1 MAPFKDYAAIAIATY
16 YEGEA
21 RYPTGHSVSG
31 YTCKIWETGTWFGNG
46 FQGGVYQ
53 SDKEIVVGF
62 CGTNT
67 ESSSLGQDLLA
78 DVKLALGSLPNQ
90 AGSGYKMVKSAAQ
103 IAQGRP
109 LSIAGH
115 SLGGGLAQVVAVWCD
130 LPFVTFNSPG
140 MKYQIKL
147 SAFNF
152 MKPVQMKRTLKAKP
166 TESIQGW
173 NFRLKGDPVSKFGHH
188 VGTEVELDYVEGLGG
203 THGKDSCMLAMA
215 KSGWW
220 SEDVG
225 WYF

>member
-1 MAPFKDYAAIAIATY
+1 MAAFKDYAAIAIAAY
-16 YEGEA
+16 SKSVKP
-21 RYPTGHSVSG
+21 YPFGHMVKG
-31 YTCKIWETGTWFGNG
+31 YSCKIWETGTWFGNG
-46 FQGGVYQ
+46 FQGGVYEN
-53 SDKEIVVGF
+53 DREIIIGF
-62 CGTNT
+62 CGTNPG
-67 ESSSLGQDLLA
+67 SSSFGQDLYA

-90 AGSGYKMVKSAAQ
+90 AGSGYKMVKQAAA
-103 IAQGRP
+103 ISRGRP

-140 MKYQIKL
+140 MKTQIKL

-152 MKPVQMKRTLKAKP
+152 MKPMHMARTLAAKS
-166 TESIQGW
+166 TEQIQGW
-173 NFRLKGDPVSKFGHH
+173 NFRLKGDPVSAFGYH
-188 VGTEVELDYVEGLGG
+188 VGSEVELDWVEGLGG
-203 THGKDSCMLAMA
+203 KHGKDSCMLAMA